1 MIARLAGLF
10 AISMLTMGAI
20 VGPVL
25 QITPACELQAAG
37 HLVRDVDL
45 RGDWN
50 KLLDARARLERLVQQ
65 RDIAGLVHYQ
75 LGCLGWRLSSLVHL
89 SEWLEAVW
97 AALRSVLEQGHAWS
111 ELLFS
116 RGSAAARGGYASI
129 RS

>member
-10 AISMLTMGAI
+10 ALSILTMGAV

-25 QITPACELQAAG
+25 QDMPACELQAAG
-37 HLVRDVDL
+37 HLVRAADL
-45 RGDWN
+45 RGDWD

-75 LGCLGWRLSSLVHL
+75 LGCLGWRLSSLVYL
-89 SEWLEAVW
+89 AEWLEAAW
-97 AALRSVLEQGHAWS
+97 AALRSAFEHGHAWS
-111 ELLFS
+111 ELLLS
-116 RGSAAARGGYASI
+116 GGSAAARDGYASI